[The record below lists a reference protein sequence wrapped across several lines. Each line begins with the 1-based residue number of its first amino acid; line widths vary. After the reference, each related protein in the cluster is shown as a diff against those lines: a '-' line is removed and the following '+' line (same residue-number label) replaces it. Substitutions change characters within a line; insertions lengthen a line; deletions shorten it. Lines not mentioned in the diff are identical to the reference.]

1 MDKREAIGY
10 VFLALSAIVFVFL
23 VIKDV
28 YKALLLKKKGKKAFG
43 SVIEVKRL
51 QGKDKYGQ
59 HSNALVIEVKAENN
73 TFIYN
78 CLNSSIDYPFGKVP
92 IVYIEEKNGKR
103 ICAVDSWLF
112 LLTDAIIFF
121 GISLALTIPYFI
133 VIFNNVKKA

>member
-10 VFLALSAIVFVFL
+10 VFLVLSATVFIFFVL
-23 VIKDV
+23 MDV
-28 YKALLLKKKGKKAFG
+28 YKAILLKKKGKKAFG
-43 SVIEVKRL
+43 KVIEVRRL

-73 TFIYN
+73 TFIYD

-92 IVYIEEKNGKR
+92 ILYLEKKNGKR

-121 GISLALTIPYFI
+121 AISLALTIPYFI
-133 VIFNNVKKA
+133 VIFNNVNKA